1 MRKDFDSQ
9 SRHVIDAT
17 VRLVDTGSLPRSRD
31 TIDLSNLGHV
41 LPREASGGL
50 AWAQRDTW
58 KRRDTV
64 HIVVNFIRQD
74 IRCGHIQS
82 DRWDIVDL
90 KVEEKNEVL
99 CVHCD
104 MDGASLP

>member
-1 MRKDFDSQ
+1 MREDFNSQ

-17 VRLVDTGSLPRSRD
+17 VGLFNANLLPRSRD
-31 TIDLSNLGHV
+31 TIDFSNLGCI

-50 AWAQRDTW
+50 VWAQRNTG

-74 IRCGHIQS
+74 IGRGHIQS
-82 DRWDIVDL
+82 DRRDIVDL
-90 KVEEKNEVL
+90 KVEEKKEV
-99 CVHCD
+99 
-104 MDGASLP
+104 